1 MTDRARTGAHPYGN
15 TVLGVLRSARERGS
29 AEVLT
34 AAIVIPVLMF
44 TLIFAIIQTGLWF
57 HARNVATS
65 AAQVS
70 VEAARTYD
78 GSAGAGQAAGAAY
91 LSNNAGLDAAA
102 VQVSR
107 GGTEATA
114 VVTGDMT
121 RIVPLVPLPGIRV
134 SASATVERLTG

>member
-1 MTDRARTGAHPYGN
+1 MTNVAQTGPHPNGIS
-15 TVLGVLRSARERGS
+15 VLGGSWPSKDRGS

-65 AAQVS
+65 ATQVS

-78 GSAGAGQAAGAAY
+78 GSAGAGQAAGSSY
-91 LSNNAGLDAAA
+91 LSNNPGLDHAA
-102 VQVSR
+102 VQVDR
-107 GGTEATA
+107 TGAVATA
-114 VVTGDMT
+114 VVTGEMT
-121 RIVPLVPLPGIRV
+121 RIVPLIPLPEIRV
-134 SASATVERLTG
+134 RASAPVERLTG